1 MAHND
6 LFRDPFE
13 KLITHE
19 FSYDIVREAS
29 IAAAKLKGGGDYQD
43 LTTLMAWNNS
53 LRSALNDRS
62 EKGMNRFI
70 TAMTEGAQNFGKEI
84 AVNDAQKAFFK
95 IADETT
101 EINPYLEF
109 AQQRRDLLEKM
120 WRGHDAKVGEIQ
132 RIMTVT
138 GENAAEYARRD
149 IVTLFNN
156 QVPAVQAF
164 AHRGASD
171 LSAATLGAE
180 NARTAAGK
188 FAEKTGQAAEGV
200 LNQAA
205 RSVEEVVQSARGTGA
220 MKALG
225 VGAAVAVG
233 AGILFGSLRSP
244 RKGQALAPPSGN
256 RFRPEEKIGVD
267 GHVPGEPEP
276 GVMAPANPP
285 RRIRPAPSGVRTVV
299 VAPIGRTTELEVHMQ
314 ADDRG
319 RAAEAS
325 KIATRLATPAGNSH
339 VSITYRDTTR
349 LDSLRTKER
358 IREAMDER

>member
-1 MAHND
+1 
-6 LFRDPFE
+6 
-13 KLITHE
+13 
-19 FSYDIVREAS
+19 
-29 IAAAKLKGGGDYQD
+29 
-43 LTTLMAWNNS
+43 
-53 LRSALNDRS
+53 
-62 EKGMNRFI
+62 
-70 TAMTEGAQNFGKEI
+70 
-84 AVNDAQKAFFK
+84 
-95 IADETT
+95 
-101 EINPYLEF
+101 
-109 AQQRRDLLEKM
+109 
-120 WRGHDAKVGEIQ
+120 
-132 RIMTVT
+132 MTVT
-138 GENAAEYARRD
+138 GENAAKYARRD

-171 LSAATLGAE
+171 YSAATLGAE

-188 FAEKTGQAAEGV
+188 FAQKTGQAAEGV
-200 LNQAA
+200 FNQAA
-205 RSVEEVVQSARGTGA
+205 RSVEEVVQAARGTGA

-244 RKGQALAPPSGN
+244 RKGQALAPSGN

-267 GHVPGEPEP
+267 GHVPGEPET

-285 RRIRPAPSGVRTVV
+285 RRIRPAQGGVRTAV
-299 VAPIGRTTELEVHMQ
+299 VAPIGRTTELEVHMR

-325 KIATRLATPAGNSH
+325 KIATRLAAPAGNSH

>member
-1 MAHND
+1 M
-6 LFRDPFE
+6 
-13 KLITHE
+13 IC
-19 FSYDIVREAS
+19 
-29 IAAAKLKGGGDYQD
+29 
-43 LTTLMAWNNS
+43 
-53 LRSALNDRS
+53 SA
-62 EKGMNRFI
+62 
-70 TAMTEGAQNFGKEI
+70 
-84 AVNDAQKAFFK
+84 
-95 IADETT
+95 
-101 EINPYLEF
+101 
-109 AQQRRDLLEKM
+109 
-120 WRGHDAKVGEIQ
+120 
-132 RIMTVT
+132 
-138 GENAAEYARRD
+138 
-149 IVTLFNN
+149 TLFNN

-171 LSAATLGAE
+171 YSAAALGAE

-188 FAEKTGQAAEGV
+188 FAQKTGQAAEGV
-200 LNQAA
+200 FNQAT
-205 RSVEEVVQSARGTGA
+205 RSVEEVVQAARGTGA

-244 RKGQALAPPSGN
+244 RNGQALAPSGN

-267 GHVPGEPEP
+267 GHVPGEPET

-285 RRIRPAPSGVRTVV
+285 RRIRPAQGGVRTAV

-325 KIATRLATPAGNSH
+325 KIATRLAAPAGNSH